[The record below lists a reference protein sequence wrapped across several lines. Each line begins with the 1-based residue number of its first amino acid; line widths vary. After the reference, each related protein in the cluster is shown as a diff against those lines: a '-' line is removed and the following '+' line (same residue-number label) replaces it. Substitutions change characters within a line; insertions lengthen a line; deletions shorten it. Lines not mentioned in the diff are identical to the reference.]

1 MFNTVCVYFLPLF
14 ISSSLLPP
22 IHCNLLGTFVAVLQE
37 TATLSAEDA
46 ATRAAEQ
53 LALLRTA
60 KAAAGEAA
68 AAPPPQEES
77 QEDEP
82 SALRGVS
89 GNVASQVLQVSWQD
103 LARKGPEGQ

>member
-1 MFNTVCVYFLPLF
+1 M
-14 ISSSLLPP
+14 
-22 IHCNLLGTFVAVLQE
+22 LQE

-68 AAPPPQEES
+68 AAAPQEES

-89 GNVASQVLQVSWQD
+89 GHVASQVLQVSWQ
-103 LARKGPEGQ
+103 E